1 MNDEQRAFTNHPPSV
16 TTHSSSLNNNLMKR
30 TIIFLLVAIIS
41 TALLAFV
48 VFAPKANKS
57 LESGLIEAVQQFQ
70 QTLDQDQQSR
80 LTYNFEDDERYNWH
94 FVPRDRNGLPLKTMN
109 EDQRQAAMN
118 LLKLSLS
125 ETGYEKAQNVME
137 LENVLRLVEDR
148 PANDTYRDPENYYF
162 TIFGNPQPG
171 EAWGWRLEGHH
182 LSLNFS
188 SLSNEIVS
196 ATPTFFGANPAN
208 VPRGPKKGWR
218 VLQPEED
225 LGRSLV
231 KSLNEEQL
239 QIAMVAEEAYPD
251 IVTGTEVE
259 AQAGKLAGLP
269 YAEMNNEQQEQLMQL
284 LEVYYNVH
292 RAEVADKSLESIRE
306 AGLENIYFAWAGG
319 LEVGDPHYYRLQ
331 GATFVIEYDNTQNDA
346 NHIHTVIRDLQND
359 RGENILETHY
369 EEAHK

>member
-1 MNDEQRAFTNHPPSV
+1 
-16 TTHSSSLNNNLMKR
+16 MKR
-30 TIIFLLVAIIS
+30 PIIFLLAS
-41 TALLAFV
+41 SFSLALLAFV
-48 VFAPKANKS
+48 AFSPNQKDS
-57 LESGLIEAVQQFQ
+57 IETGLVAAAQQFQ
-70 QTLDQDQQSR
+70 QTLDQNQQNK
-80 LTYNFEDDERYNWH
+80 LKYDFEDDERYNWH
-94 FVPRDRNGLPLKTMN
+94 FVPRDRNGLPVKAMN
-109 EDQRQAAMN
+109 EDQREAAMQ
-118 LLKLSLS
+118 LLQLSLS
-125 ETGYEKAQNVME
+125 ETGYQKVQNVME

-208 VPRGPKKGWR
+208 VPQGPKNGWR

-225 LGRSLV
+225 LARTLV
-231 KSLNEEQL
+231 KSLDQS
-239 QIAMVAEEAYPD
+239 QIETALIAEEAYPD
-251 IVTGTEVE
+251 IITGTEPQ
-259 AQAGKLAGLP
+259 AQVGELDGLA
-269 YAEMNNEQQEQLMQL
+269 YANMNNEQQDQLMQL

-292 RAEVADKSLESIRE
+292 RAEVAEEALESIRE
-306 AGLENIYFAWAGG
+306 AGLENIHFAWAGG

-331 GATFVIEYDNTQNDA
+331 GPTFVIEYDNTQNNA

-359 RGENILETHY
+359 WGENMLKAHY

>member
-1 MNDEQRAFTNHPPSV
+1 
-16 TTHSSSLNNNLMKR
+16 MKR
-30 TIIFLLVAIIS
+30 PIIFLLVAILG

-48 VFAPKANKS
+48 IFSPKPNAS
-57 LESGLIEAVQQFQ
+57 LDSGLIEAAQQFR
-70 QTLDQDQQSR
+70 QTLDQGQQSQ
-80 LTYNFEDDERYNWH
+80 LTYDFEDDERYNWH
-94 FVPRDRNGLPLKTMN
+94 FVPRDRNGLPLKAMT
-109 EDQRQAAMN
+109 EEQREAAMS

-125 ETGYEKAQNVME
+125 ETGYQKAQNVME
-137 LENVLRLVEDR
+137 LENVLRSVEDR
-148 PANDTYRDPENYYF
+148 PANDTYRDPINYYF

-225 LGRSLV
+225 VARTLV
-231 KSLNEEQL
+231 KSLNQEQL
-239 QIAMVAEEAYPD
+239 TTALIAEEAYPD
-251 IVTGTEVE
+251 IVTGTEIE
-259 AQAGKLAGLP
+259 AQVGDLEGLP

-284 LEVYYNVH
+284 LEVYYNAH
-292 RAEVADKSLESIRE
+292 RAEVAEKSLESIQE
-306 AGLENIYFAWAGG
+306 TGLENIHFAWAGG

-331 GATFVIEYDNTQNDA
+331 GSTFVIEYDNTQNNA
-346 NHIHTVIRDLQND
+346 NHIHTVIRDLEND
-359 RGENILETHY
+359 WGENVLKTHY